1 MECPVCEHPSVRH
14 YGRLGDRLFQTTAE
28 EFDLYECPGCGL
40 LFQDEAIIRDR
51 LTRFYPV
58 GYWWESSGPWAR
70 LQDWYRAFV
79 LRRDQVA
86 FLSSIFPDPA
96 NRRLL
101 DIGSG
106 SGMFVQQAAQAGF
119 DAFGLD
125 LSEEACRIAEARSPG
140 RFFCGSEQDLIERGE
155 TFEILV
161 MLHCLEHVPSPFQYL
176 KKIQKLLR
184 RPGALVVQVPNRNS
198 FQARILKNRWYG
210 LDCPRHIHN
219 FSTYAVQYL
228 LGRAGFRIHRTR
240 HFSLRDNAAS
250 LVSSLAPGIDPIA
263 TRVREA
269 RGERLFLPSWISQ
282 GVYFALVAGAQ
293 PLAWT
298 EALLGRGATVTIH
311 ATLDS

>member
-1 MECPVCEHPSVRH
+1 MECPVCEHPSGRH

-28 EFDLYECPGCGL
+28 KFDLYECPGCGL
-40 LFQDEAIIRDR
+40 LFQDEAGIRDR
-51 LTRFYPV
+51 LADFYPA

-70 LQDWYRAFV
+70 LQAGYRAFV
-79 LRRDQVA
+79 LRHDQVA

-106 SGMFVQQAAQAGF
+106 SGAFVRQARQAGF

-125 LSEEACRIAEARSPG
+125 LSEEACRMAESHSPG
-140 RFFCGSEQDLIERGE
+140 RFFHGSEQELIDRGE

-161 MLHCLEHVPSPFQYL
+161 MLHALEHIPSPFQYL

-184 RPGALVVQVPNRNS
+184 RPGTLVVQVPNRNS
-198 FQARILKNRWYG
+198 FQARFLKHRWYG

-219 FSTYAVQYL
+219 FSSYAIQYL

-240 HFSLRDNAAS
+240 HFSLRDNAAA
-250 LVSSLAPGIDPIA
+250 LVSSLLPGIDPISI
-263 TRVREA
+263 RVRQA
-269 RGERLFLPSWISQ
+269 RGERLSIPPWISQ

-293 PLAWT
+293 PLAWA
-298 EALLGRGATVTIH
+298 EAALGRGATVTIH
-311 ATLDS
+311 ATLDV